1 MEPTPTFTPLAK
13 ANIEVLRRHRAA
25 ERRGGRREHQLL
37 QYLSFW
43 SRYEGKLRG
52 EEEKKDGAR
61 AQSVCV
67 CVCVYVSRCQYTH
80 LFRQAF

>member
-13 ANIEVLRRHRAA
+13 VNIEVLRRHRAA
-25 ERRGGRREHQLL
+25 ERRGGRGEHQLL
-37 QYLSFW
+37 QNLSFW

-61 AQSVCV
+61 ARRVCV
-67 CVCVYVSRCQYTH
+67 CVCVSRCQYTH